1 MAVISGGVIIEGALL
16 RSTTASGG
24 TTAGTLGATT
34 IGYGPYTSPGVPASG
49 YLNAVA
55 QKGAL
60 VVNTATGVWYSNT
73 GTLAATVW
81 TVVGAQT

>member
-1 MAVISGGVIIEGALL
+1 MAIITGGRVIEGAVRRQLAG
-16 RSTTASGG
+16 ASDANDSG
-24 TTAGTLGATT
+24 
-34 IGYGPYTSPGVPASG
+34 IGPYTSPGVPAAG

-81 TVVGAQT
+81 TVVGTQV